1 MGVKTNHRTNKGEIR
16 HVGWEG
22 VPVYNAEAFWE
33 IASLGCIVEELL
45 QRRPREQAKMEASVV
60 KPGCVC

>member
-1 MGVKTNHRTNKGEIR
+1 MKTNRRTNNAEIR

-22 VPVYNAEAFWE
+22 VPVYNAEAFRE

-45 QRRPREQAKMEASVV
+45 HRRSREKAKMEASVV
-60 KPGCVC
+60 KPGSGR